1 MTHTWGHHH
10 DAGWRTSCTPSL
22 FSSVGLLFENMST
35 YHVWFHCLFLA
46 HLAISSAFFV
56 LPRQTRHVAEIRTGL
71 ASSDLVQTSDSSL
84 LKESVS
90 SQNWDALKSPTTHL
104 VFPGGGIFFYWQAGV
119 VTYLRE
125 QGYQID
131 ATTLT
136 GASAGALVATLTCT
150 DVDFYKATELALRM
164 AKQAGVWGRKQGL
177 QGIWGPMIEDWLDSL
192 LPEDA
197 AERASNRLSLLVTPV
212 PRFGKKKVQH
222 FWSKQDLIRCNMAS
236 VHLPWFLDG
245 KLTTNFREHVCI
257 DGSFL
262 AKPQD
267 YLPSTEDSGNGKSSA
282 LILDY
287 NNDPAYQQKRLL
299 DFVDAVSPQ
308 GIWQM
313 LEDGKRYARLLE
325 ENGQLEIL
333 KNSS

>member
-1 MTHTWGHHH
+1 MITYHTWF
-10 DAGWRTSCTPSL
+10 RC
-22 FSSVGLLFENMST
+22 LLLVN
-35 YHVWFHCLFLA
+35 LA
-46 HLAISSAFFV
+46 TSSAFFV
-56 LPRQTRHVAEIRTGL
+56 LPQQTQHVGEIRTGL
-71 ASSDLVQTSDSSL
+71 TTSDLVQTTDSSL

-90 SQNWDALKSPTTHL
+90 SQTWASSEASTPHL

-125 QGYQID
+125 QGYQIN
-131 ATTLT
+131 ATTLS

-150 DVDFYKATELALRM
+150 DVDFYKATELAL
-164 AKQAGVWGRKQGL
+164 ALAEQAGVWDRKQGL
-177 QGIWGPMIEDWLDSL
+177 QGIWGPMIEEWLDSL
-192 LPEDA
+192 LPEDS

-212 PRFGKKKVQH
+212 PSFGKKKVQQ
-222 FWSKQDLIRCNMAS
+222 FWNKQDLIRCNMAS

-267 YLPSTEDSGNGKSSA
+267 YLPATEGSRNGKSSA
-282 LILDY
+282 LILNY
-287 NNDPAYQQKRLL
+287 NNDPAFQQKGLL
-299 DFVDAVSPQ
+299 DFVDALSPK

-325 ENGQLEIL
+325 EKGHLEIL
-333 KNSS
+333 KNSSQSLNGV